1 MSANQINVRRKE
13 LPESNWSKLH
23 LAVIFAVV
31 ILLGAIATFAVV
43 SFSGGF
49 NYSSA
54 PLEIVADGKRQII
67 RVPANGNL
75 QEAIN
80 RAKSGDIIELASG
93 ATYNEIILPKK
104 DLTDFVT
111 IQSSNIK
118 QLPEN
123 VRVSPK
129 QSKLMAKII
138 TRGGGKPAVQ
148 TADGAN
154 HYRFI
159 GIEFAPATADYT
171 YNLIYFGAEGSK
183 LTDVPH
189 DFEIDR
195 SYIHSTDKGKTRR
208 GLGLNSANTIIKNS
222 YFEGFAFPGEESQ
235 GICGWTG
242 TKNIKILNNYIEG
255 GAENVMFGGS
265 DPANAELIPQDIEVR
280 GNHFNKPAEWK
291 NKNSLKC
298 LFELKNAKRVQFVGN
313 FLENNWVGSAFR
325 ITVRNDG
332 GTADFSTLEDILIK
346 DNIIKGAGEGINI
359 LGKDDIHPS
368 QTMKNL
374 TITNNLF
381 LDIGAEGFEGSGA
394 FIKVSDGENILIAN
408 NTAFNQG
415 NIATFHGGQPR
426 NFIFRDN
433 ITNFGNYG
441 IHGLGNPKTIAIQKF
456 FQNNLFINKNKI
468 PANEFVFPPNN
479 FSVQDTKDIGFINS
493 AQNDFKLAQTSKYK
507 GKGKDKADLGYSADK
522 VSNQQK
528 PLF

>member
-208 GLGLNSANTIIKNS
+208 GLGLNSANTVVKNS

-298 LFELKNAKRVQFVGN
+298 LFELKNAKRVQFIGN
-313 FLENNWVGSAFR
+313 FLENNWVGAAFR
-325 ITVRNDG
+325 ITIRNQEG
-332 GTADFSTLEDILIK
+332 NATFSTVEDVLIK
-346 DNIIKGAGEGINI
+346 DNFINGSGDGINI
-359 LGKDDIHPS
+359 LGKDDIYPS
-368 QTMKNL
+368 QTLKNL
-374 TITNNLF
+374 IVTNNLF
-381 LDIGAEGFEGSGA
+381 LNIGAKNYEGGGY
-394 FIKVSDGENILIAN
+394 FIQIADGEKITISN
-408 NTAFNQG
+408 NTVFNSG
-415 NIATFHGGQPR
+415 NIATFYGAVPR
-426 NFIFRDN
+426 NFLFRDN
-433 ITNFGNYG
+433 IVSHGEYG
-441 IHGLGNPKTIAIQKF
+441 IHGLESAKTPAAQKL
-456 FQNNLFINKNKI
+456 FQNNVILNNRNVGNGDFS
-468 PANEFVFPPNN
+468 FPPNN
-479 FSVQDTKDIGFINS
+479 FLVADLQNVGFANVAANDFRLAANSKFKGKAANGADIGSNLNLEIMNS
-493 AQNDFKLAQTSKYK
+493 
-507 GKGKDKADLGYSADK
+507 
-522 VSNQQK
+522 VR
-528 PLF
+528 